1 MFSIE
6 REEQGGRC
14 RVTVS
19 GEMSIYTAAELKDKL
34 LAVAAGRRHVG
45 LDLSAVS
52 EFDSAGVQLLALLQR
67 GAVAGPAV
75 RIVRASD
82 CVRELLDL
90 YRLSAQIPAVDAA
103 SNSFNTGSAA

>member
-6 REEQGGRC
+6 REEQGGIC
-14 RVTVS
+14 RIAVS
-19 GEMSIYTAAELKDKL
+19 GEMTIYSAAELKDKL
-34 LAVAAGRRHVG
+34 VAAAGGSPVD

-67 GAVAGPAV
+67 TACDAATVRVAG
-75 RIVRASD
+75 ASD

-90 YRLSAQIPAVDAA
+90 YRLLGQLCSGDAA
-103 SNSFNTGSAA
+103 SASANDGSAS